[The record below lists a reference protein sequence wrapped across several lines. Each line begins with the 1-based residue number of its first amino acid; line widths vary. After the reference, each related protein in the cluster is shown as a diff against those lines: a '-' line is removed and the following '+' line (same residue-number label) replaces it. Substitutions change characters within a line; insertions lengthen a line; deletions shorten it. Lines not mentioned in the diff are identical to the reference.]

1 MFRSPIDIPM
11 GLGDHLDELRRR
23 IIWPVIVVAVIF
35 VAGFAFQS
43 QLKEV
48 LIWPL
53 LRAIQIVGPEEAKL
67 VGLPTDGSSR
77 MLYTFSLAESASTA
91 AQISFYLALA
101 LAAPVVLWQ
110 LWSFVAVGL
119 TRRERNLAFLFVPL
133 GVILF
138 YIGTLVGYFFGMPYF
153 YAFLIDFTAGDSTA
167 IIQLRQSEYIETFFM
182 WTLAFGLIMDIPW
195 LIIVIVRTGLMT
207 PQQIAKA
214 RKVVVIINV
223 IASAMITPGSDALS
237 LLALFIPMQV
247 LFEGGLFISRFLV
260 PKPDQPLEIERD

>member
-77 MLYTFSLAESASTA
+77 MF
-91 AQISFYLALA
+91 
-101 LAAPVVLWQ
+101 
-110 LWSFVAVGL
+110 
-119 TRRERNLAFLFVPL
+119 
-133 GVILF
+133 
-138 YIGTLVGYFFGMPYF
+138 
-153 YAFLIDFTAGDSTA
+153 
-167 IIQLRQSEYIETFFM
+167 
-182 WTLAFGLIMDIPW
+182 
-195 LIIVIVRTGLMT
+195 
-207 PQQIAKA
+207 
-214 RKVVVIINV
+214 
-223 IASAMITPGSDALS
+223 
-237 LLALFIPMQV
+237 
-247 LFEGGLFISRFLV
+247 
-260 PKPDQPLEIERD
+260 